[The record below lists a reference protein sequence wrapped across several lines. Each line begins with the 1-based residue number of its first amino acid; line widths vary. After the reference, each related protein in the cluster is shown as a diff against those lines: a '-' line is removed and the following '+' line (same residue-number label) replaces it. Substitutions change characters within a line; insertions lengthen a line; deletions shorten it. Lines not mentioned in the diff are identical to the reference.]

1 MVFSHAYLYTHSFF
15 FLISIQSSILILMV
29 TYHYYNTKLGASFAI
44 KVDYLMY
51 WRIYV
56 RVWII
61 IIFNERT
68 TIVCISNKFL
78 SVYPLIKLI
87 FSRLGNKVLIHWHSV
102 CRAL

>member
-1 MVFSHAYLYTHSFF
+1 
-15 FLISIQSSILILMV
+15 MV

-68 TIVCISNKFL
+68 TIVCISNKFFICL
-78 SVYPLIKLI
+78 SAHRIDI
-87 FSRLGNKVLIHWHSV
+87 FASR
-102 CRAL
+102 